1 MIRPISITG
10 ISTIIKIRIGINND
24 NNNNNCNYWTAVEIG
39 YT

>member
-1 MIRPISITG
+1 MISPISITG

-39 YT
+39 QT